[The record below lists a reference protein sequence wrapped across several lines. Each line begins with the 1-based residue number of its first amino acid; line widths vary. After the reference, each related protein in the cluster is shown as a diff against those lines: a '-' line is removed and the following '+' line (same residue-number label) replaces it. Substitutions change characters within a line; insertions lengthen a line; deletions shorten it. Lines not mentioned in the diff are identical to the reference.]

1 MTTNKRYLHTSQIFS
16 LQQPIFCLL
25 LLLALLSACKSTQQ
39 AIEVKKSDYLS
50 ADVRLTIPHNGAIF
64 TVDGILKMKRGEIM
78 QLSFL
83 MPILRT
89 EVARIELTPE
99 TILLVDRMGRRY
111 ARIAQEEL
119 KKRFHIKINT
129 SRLEKMLDSAA
140 QPNGKRSITAADL
153 GFSGLEHVQFELSG
167 FSDKTLNIA
176 PTQLSDKYKAVNLE
190 ELMQLLISLTQN
202 H

>member
-1 MTTNKRYLHTSQIFS
+1 MTTNKTYLHTL

-39 AIEVKKSDYLS
+39 AIEIKPKSDYLS
-50 ADVRLTIPHNGAIF
+50 ADVRLTIPNNGAIF

-83 MPILRT
+83 KPILRT
-89 EVARIELTPE
+89 EVARMELTPE
-99 TILLVDRMGRRY
+99 AILLVDRMGRRY
-111 ARIAQEEL
+111 ARITQEEL
-119 KKRFHIKINT
+119 KKRFRIKIST
-129 SRLEKMLDSAA
+129 SHLEKMLDNAS
-140 QPNGKRSITAADL
+140 QPDGKRSITAADF
-153 GFSGLEHVQFELSG
+153 GFSGLEHVKFELSG
-167 FSDKTLNIA
+167 FSDKTLNIT
-176 PTQLSDKYKAVNLE
+176 PTQLSDRYKAVNLE